1 MRFCLLLPLP
11 RCCFFARFEKK
22 VLQKT
27 VCYSLCSDR
36 HFVNFFIYSFVQY
49 ENTLPFLPSPH
60 SIPWRV
66 LSTFPPPPF
75 HPPPPQF
82 AFCCKTD
89 MPFSV
94 GGPGQNNPGPHVPY
108 NIPSEKG
115 RHATKKMKL
124 KSGAKFKNEFPRGC
138 DCVEYH
144 HACKSIKIVGFLFE
158 FGK

>member
-1 MRFCLLLPLP
+1 MGRTAVRFCLLVPLP
-11 RCCFFARFEKK
+11 RCFFAPCEKK

-36 HFVNFFIYSFVQY
+36 HFVCFFIYSFVQS

-66 LSTFPPPPF
+66 LSTFPPPPPPPPPPF

-94 GGPGQNNPGPHVPY
+94 GGPRLNHPGPHVPY
-108 NIPSEKG
+108 ITSGAGGTLAEAG
-115 RHATKKMKL
+115 RRHETKK
-124 KSGAKFKNEFPRGC
+124 KFEIEIWSK
-138 DCVEYH
+138 VQ
-144 HACKSIKIVGFLFE
+144 K
-158 FGK
+158 